1 VLCLNQVDVFD
12 LGVALEAFA
21 WARDGDAVPLYEIEV
36 CATEPGRVDSQNGCG
51 VDGLCGLEA
60 VRRAATVVV
69 PGYRVDDPPPNQA
82 LDALRDVAA
91 RGGRVI
97 SICTGAFAL
106 AHAGLLDG
114 RRATTHW
121 MLTAQLAEM
130 FPAVTVDP
138 DALYVD
144 EGSVLTSA
152 GLSAGIDLCLH
163 VIRRDHGQ
171 AVGAA
176 LARTMVASPY
186 RDGGQAQFI
195 DLPLPENDGSLAEV
209 RFWALEHLAEALD
222 VRTLAGRAVVSE
234 RTFARRFVAETGT
247 TPLRW
252 LHAQRVLEARR
263 LLERTDLPVEEVATR
278 AGFGSAP
285 SLRQHFRRATRTS
298 PSAYR
303 RSFRTGGDPSRHS
316 EASTASTPKST
327 RETRSDGRQQRAAS
341 AATSESSI
349 RPPRPP
355 AAAAS

>member
-1 VLCLNQVDVFD
+1 VLCLEQVDVFD
-12 LGVALEAFA
+12 LGVALETFTH
-21 WARDGDAVPLYEIEV
+21 ARGEDAGPLYKIEV
-36 CATEPGRVDSQNGCG
+36 CAAERGRVDSQNGCG
-51 VDGLCGLEA
+51 IDDLSGLET

-69 PGYRVDDPPPNQA
+69 PGYRVDDPPPPEA
-82 LDALRDVAA
+82 LEALCELAA
-91 RGGRVI
+91 RGGRAI

-121 MLTAQLAEM
+121 LLTAKLAEM
-130 FPAVTVDP
+130 FPAVAVDP

-144 EGSVLTSA
+144 EDSVLTSA

-176 LARTMVASPY
+176 VARTMVASPH

-195 DLPLPENDGSLAEV
+195 DLPLTDHDGSLSEV
-209 RFWALEHLAEALD
+209 RLWALEHLAEPLD
-222 VRTLAGRAVVSE
+222 VRTLARRAEVSE

-263 LLERTDLPVEEVATR
+263 LLERTDLPIEEIATR

-285 SLRQHFRRATRTS
+285 SLRQHFRRATQTS

-303 RSFRTGGDPSRHS
+303 QGFRIGGDQWRPGPARSR
-316 EASTASTPKST
+316 
-327 RETRSDGRQQRAAS
+327 RG
-341 AATSESSI
+341 AT
-349 RPPRPP
+349 
-355 AAAAS
+355 